1 MVAILG
7 HSHGGHDHCVSDIS
21 AVLGGM
27 LLFRVREILRC
38 RLGLHGLGLRGHFL
52 HNY

>member
-7 HSHGGHDHCVSDIS
+7 SSHGGHDHCVSDLS
-21 AVLGGM
+21 AGLGGL
-27 LLFRVREILRC
+27 LLFRVCEILRC

-52 HNY
+52 HYY